1 MPEILDKVLSCALGG
16 FYFSGKSGL
25 FSVLGAVL
33 TGISTI
39 FSDPFPGVASQRRSI
54 MRMSPSEQ
62 IIKTWNLDDL
72 GECRNEGQKMPES
85 RLKDGDWKCIAYTD
99 SQRTELT
106 VHINGNKVG
115 LYKADGKALA
125 ANRKD

>member
-39 FSDPFPGVASQRRSI
+39 FSDLFPGVASQRRSI
-54 MRMSPSEQ
+54 MRMSPSEVCM
-62 IIKTWNLDDL
+62 IIVV
-72 GECRNEGQKMPES
+72 
-85 RLKDGDWKCIAYTD
+85 IA
-99 SQRTELT
+99 SHRST
-106 VHINGNKVG
+106 V
-115 LYKADGKALA
+115 LA
-125 ANRKD
+125 AR